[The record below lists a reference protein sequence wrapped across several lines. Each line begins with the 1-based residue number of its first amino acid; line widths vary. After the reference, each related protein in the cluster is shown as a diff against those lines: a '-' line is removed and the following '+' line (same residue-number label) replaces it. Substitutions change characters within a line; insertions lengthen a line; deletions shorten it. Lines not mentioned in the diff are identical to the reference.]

1 MNGYNCY
8 SLPDFIAFFYVKIM
22 LLMGCFLL
30 QKNILLM
37 RWILLDLLR
46 HIFHVKFPPNIAPTH
61 CTTPRRHI
69 CGRVCHHGN
78 NGAGTAICFALAQ
91 VCASGVTVAVSL

>member
-1 MNGYNCY
+1 
-8 SLPDFIAFFYVKIM
+8 M

-37 RWILLDLLR
+37 RLILLGYYAA
-46 HIFHVKFPPNIAPTH
+46 FFPVKFPPNIAPTH

-69 CGRVCHHGN
+69 CGRVCHHGK
-78 NGAGTAICFALAQ
+78 NGAGTAICFTLAQ
-91 VCASGVTVAVSL
+91 VFASGVIVAVSL